1 MAKNNATQIQ
11 NKNKPFVVRFHSD
24 PYLLTGLFL
33 CYSFKISYDTL
44 FVAYEKF
51 GKDCLFFYDMLACKG
66 YIKLTRKQFVELIDT
81 CTKLDKQIKKHE
93 IIKSSFDEKIQEF
106 IKFLE
111 SSCEDLYSYTVK
123 FFFDIGDLYGDKKGK

>member
-1 MAKNNATQIQ
+1 MTNNAATQTQ

-24 PYLLTGLFL
+24 PYLLSAMYM

-44 FVAYEKF
+44 FVTYEKF
-51 GKDCLFFYDMLACKG
+51 GKDCLLFYDMLASKG
-66 YIKLTRKQFVELIDT
+66 YIKWTRKQFAELIES

-93 IIKSSFDEKIQEF
+93 IVKSSFDEKMQDF

-111 SSCEDLYSYTVK
+111 KNCEDLYSYTIK
-123 FFFDIGDLYGDKKGK
+123 FFFDMGDLYGKKGR